1 VPPTASRPT
10 RPAASSR
17 PPRTGHQPR
26 SPRRAPSRRALAVT
40 TGIVAA
46 VVTVLTVLALRSPE
60 AATPAAPRARVY
72 RDVDVCLLTDA
83 QGLAGDPARLAWQ
96 GLQSLSR
103 TGTARVSYVSVPAPG
118 TPDVA
123 APILNGLVQRRCT
136 VVVAAGTA
144 QTAAVDAV
152 AGTASGT
159 RFVNLTAGPAH
170 AGVTALDP
178 AAPHL
183 DTALAA
189 AVRTIVGG

>member
-1 VPPTASRPT
+1 MPPTASRPT

-17 PPRTGHQPR
+17 PPRTGHQ
-26 SPRRAPSRRALAVT
+26 PRRAPSRRALAVT

-60 AATPAAPRARVY
+60 PTTPAAPRARVY

-123 APILNGLVQRRCT
+123 GPILNGLVQRRCT
-136 VVVAAGTA
+136 VVVATGTA

-178 AAPHL
+178 AAPNL
-183 DTALAA
+183 DTALAT

>member
-1 VPPTASRPT
+1 MPPTASRPT

-17 PPRTGHQPR
+17 PPRTGHQ
-26 SPRRAPSRRALAVT
+26 PRRAPSRRALAVT

-60 AATPAAPRARVY
+60 PTTPAAPRARVY

-123 APILNGLVQRRCT
+123 GPILKGLVQRRCT
-136 VVVAAGTA
+136 VVVATGTA

-178 AAPHL
+178 AAPNL
-183 DTALAA
+183 DTALAT

>member
-1 VPPTASRPT
+1 MPPTASRPT

-17 PPRTGHQPR
+17 PPRTGHQ
-26 SPRRAPSRRALAVT
+26 PRRAPSRRALAVT

-60 AATPAAPRARVY
+60 PTTPAAPRARVY

-136 VVVAAGTA
+136 VVVATGTA

-178 AAPHL
+178 AAPNL
-183 DTALAA
+183 DTALAT

>member
-17 PPRTGHQPR
+17 PPRTGHQ
-26 SPRRAPSRRALAVT
+26 PRRAPSRRALAVT

-60 AATPAAPRARVY
+60 PTTPAAPRARVY

-123 APILNGLVQRRCT
+123 GPILNGLVQRRCT
-136 VVVAAGTA
+136 VVVATGTA

-178 AAPHL
+178 AAPNL
-183 DTALAA
+183 DTALAT